1 MVLLLGIQ
9 PSSGANMALKRTI
22 FTTLLA
28 SLSSLLL
35 VVAEPALAENSEA
48 TDETGHS
55 QDQGWRYDTYYIFPL
70 TRHMPDSELPMAGQ
84 IALYPFAFAIDL
96 VQWPFGVLVGLGGE

>member
-1 MVLLLGIQ
+1 MT
-9 PSSGANMALKRTI
+9 SKRTI
-22 FTTLLA
+22 VTALLA
-28 SLSSLLL
+28 TSLIIL
-35 VVAEPALAENSEA
+35 VVTAGPVLAEDATSPNTDFEA
-48 TDETGHS
+48 IDET
-55 QDQGWRYDTYYIFPL
+55 DQTDNDGWRYDTYYIFPL